1 MGVTYFLT
9 IIPSNRS
16 SSNITLYFGQLPRD
30 LQIIR
35 NSSFLL
41 DRVTFINSYVLVPPV
56 DTTQNFTADLTL
68 NTSLPGFIPLIYTYQ
83 SLIANTSLIPFDV
96 NSLHFPLPTNFTTKL
111 ERSIFSF
118 NQPQVRK
125 VTNSHTIYYRA
136 SNFKCL

>member
-1 MGVTYFLT
+1 MQLGVTYFLT

-16 SSNITLYFGQLPRD
+16 SSNITLYFGQQPRD

-35 NSSFLL
+35 NSSLLL
-41 DRVTFINSYVLVPPV
+41 DRVTFMNSYVLVPPV

-83 SLIANTSLIPFDV
+83 SLIANTSLTPFDV
-96 NSLHFPLPTNFTTKL
+96 NSLQFPLPTNFTTKL

-125 VTNSHTIYYRA
+125 VTHSHTV
-136 SNFKCL
+136 LL